1 MQIVG
6 DTAADIFPEQMA
18 GLNITLVPLT
28 FTLDGKVYRGGVD
41 VDSEGF
47 YQMLHKSQD
56 YPTTSQPSVGD
67 FVEVYRRLAATD
79 PDILSIHI
87 ASALSGT
94 YNSAVQAAELVPE
107 AQIQVWDSRLVSG
120 PLGWMLEAGGRCA
133 KAGWTKEQTF
143 ALLQKLQPETYFI
156 FTVPSLKYL
165 IHGGR
170 ISHLKGLLGSALG
183 IKPIIGVDNTLGSLT
198 QEGQARTM
206 KRAIPALV
214 DHMSKTFA
222 PGTALRMQVLHG
234 DNPEAAQT
242 LRGLLDRQ
250 FACTWLPMGSI
261 APVLGAHTGP
271 GLVGLFCA
279 PVALYEQIPGLPSS
293 YASA

>member
-6 DTAADIFPEQMA
+6 DTAADIFPEQME

-47 YQMLHKSQD
+47 YRLLEKSQD

-79 PDILSIHI
+79 PDILSVHI

-94 YNSAVQAAELVPE
+94 YNSAVAAADLVPE
-107 AQIQVWDSRLVSG
+107 AKITVWDSRLVSG
-120 PLGWMLEAGGRCA
+120 PLGWMLEAAARCA
-133 KAGWTKEQTF
+133 KLGWSKDRTL
-143 ALLQKLQPETYFI
+143 ALLQELQPETYFI

-170 ISHLKGLLGSALG
+170 ISHLKGLLATALG
-183 IKPIIGVDNTLGSLT
+183 IKPIIGVDNSLGSLT

-206 KRAIPALV
+206 KRAIQALA
-214 DHMSKTFA
+214 DHISKQYA
-222 PGTALRMQVLHG
+222 PGSAMRMQVLHG
-234 DNPEAAQT
+234 DNPEMADT
-242 LRGLLDRQ
+242 LRKILDER
-250 FACTWLPMGSI
+250 FVCSWMPTGSI

-271 GLVGLFCA
+271 GLVGAFYA
-279 PVALYEQIPGLPSS
+279 PVSLYARIPRQALTG
-293 YASA
+293 AN

>member
-47 YQMLHKSQD
+47 YHLLEHSTD

-67 FVEVYRRLAATD
+67 FVEAYRKVAASD
-79 PDILSIHI
+79 PDILSVHI

-94 YNSAVQAAELVPE
+94 YNSAVAAVDLVPE

-120 PLGWMLEAGGRCA
+120 PLGWVLEAAARCA
-133 KAGWTKEQTF
+133 KAGWTKEQTI
-143 ALLQKLQPETYFI
+143 ALLEELQRETHI
-156 FTVPSLKYL
+156 VFTVPSLKYL

-170 ISHLKGLLGSALG
+170 ISHLKGLFATALG
-183 IKPIIGVDNTLGSLT
+183 IKPLIGLDNALGSLT

-214 DHMSKTFA
+214 EHISKTYA
-222 PGTALRMQVLHG
+222 PGTGMRMQVLHG
-234 DNPEAAQT
+234 DNPEAAET
-242 LRGLLDRQ
+242 LHELLDRQ
-250 FACTWLPMGSI
+250 FACSWLPTGSI

-271 GLVGLFCA
+271 GVVGAFYA
-279 PVALYEQIPGLPSS
+279 PVALYARMPGPSS
-293 YASA
+293 SDAMV